1 MNYKF
6 FFNHTALLFSFLT
19 GLSGQGSALY
29 FHNRKNNFLK
39 KIEVL
44 TNQQKNLLKIFFRI
58 YTKYYPDL
66 PYIFYFENSKKDL
79 QKELKKLLTAQEFQ
93 QINQIL
99 ANFKPVFEEIYKK
112 ERLKLVER
120 KKKLKYISKEKKYVS
135 VLLKFFNLENKKNV
149 KRILYR
155 IFISINNESIN
166 DCAGLYWGDNNVSLE
181 ISDCPIKNL
190 KYVFGGI
197 LMHEIAHDF
206 FKRSFVYN
214 NFKKF
219 CDNLKSNRS
228 LNKII
233 TKYKLTKIDLIEEMI
248 ITSITPEGYF
258 YKKYFGKLPTK
269 TDVIKFEH
277 LRKKV
282 GMALAPTLQNYIK
295 NNKSIDKNYF
305 EIVVSAITS

>member
-19 GLSGQGSALY
+19 DISGQGSSLY

-39 KIEVL
+39 KIDIL
-44 TNQQKNLLKIFFRI
+44 TNQQKNLLKIFSKI
-58 YTKYYPDL
+58 YIKYYPDL
-66 PYIFYFENSKKDL
+66 SYIFYFENSGENL

-99 ANFKPVFEEIYKK
+99 ANLKPVFEEIYKK

-120 KKKLKYISKEKKYVS
+120 KKKLEYISKEKKYKKI
-135 VLLKFFNLENKKNV
+135 LLNLFNLENKENIKENSYKV
-149 KRILYR
+149 FL
-155 IFISINNESIN
+155 SLNNKSLD
-166 DCAGLYWGDNNVSLE
+166 DCAGWYWGDNNISLE

-190 KYVFGGI
+190 KYIFGGI
-197 LMHEIAHDF
+197 LLHEISHDL
-206 FKRSFVYN
+206 FKKSPIYTD
-214 NFKKF
+214 FKKF
-219 CDNLKSNRS
+219 CDNLKSNKS

-233 TKYKLTKIDLIEEMI
+233 TKYELTKIDLIEEMI

-258 YKKYFGKLPTK
+258 YRKYFGKLPTK
-269 TDVIKFEH
+269 TDVIEFEH

-295 NNKSIDKNYF
+295 NNKTIDKNYF